1 MSAFLIDSRFLL
13 SNTTETFWG
22 APLIVADGKDNTF
35 CYGFL
40 RDLLR
45 LRNSLCISAGMIV
58 FGSDASSLATENDIR
73 SVVDLCRE
81 LGILVIEEPKLP
93 VLAIVATQQY
103 RSHFEGQVPEGVSP
117 CRRCKSARVAAR
129 VRRTRRPAP
138 ILRWFLEFEHGEAEH
153 GTGTCLSMVTAVLS
167 V

>member
-45 LRNSLCISAGMIV
+45 LRNSLCISAGVIV
-58 FGSDASSLATENDIR
+58 SRAWLLLIDSDAS
-73 SVVDLCRE
+73 
-81 LGILVIEEPKLP
+81 
-93 VLAIVATQQY
+93 
-103 RSHFEGQVPEGVSP
+103 P
-117 CRRCKSARVAAR
+117 CR
-129 VRRTRRPAP
+129 
-138 ILRWFLEFEHGEAEH
+138 HAEST
-153 GTGTCLSMVTAVLS
+153 TGVHK
-167 V
+167 